1 MADRREHM
9 EIVILTVGP
18 VQTNCYLVN
27 AEGSRECV
35 VIDPG
40 DEAEKIYEQI
50 KKKGLE
56 CKGILLTH
64 GHFDHISGVA
74 ELVSLTGAKTYAYEG
89 ERELMMDVRMNG
101 GSMIGIEVAIQPE
114 ILLRDNQMLEIAG
127 LEFKVIHTPGHTSGG
142 CCFYEAREKSLFAGD
157 TIFMESIG
165 RTDLP
170 TGNGRQLLES
180 IREKVL
186 TLPEDVRIYP
196 GHGPETTVGYEK
208 QNNPYA

>member
-1 MADRREHM
+1 M
-9 EIVILTVGP
+9 EIVVLTVGP
-18 VQTNCYLVN
+18 VQTNCYLVS
-27 AEGSRECV
+27 AAGSRECV

-40 DEAEKIYEQI
+40 DEAGKIYEYI
-50 KKKGLE
+50 TKKGLE

-64 GHFDHISGVA
+64 GHFDHITGVA

-89 ERELMMDVRMNG
+89 EKELMMDARLNG
-101 GSMIGIEVAIQPE
+101 GSMIGIQVAIEPE
-114 ILLRDNQMLEIAG
+114 VLLRDNQILEIAG
-127 LEFKVIHTPGHTSGG
+127 LEFKVIYTPGHTSGG
-142 CCFYEAREKSLFAGD
+142 CCFYHEEDKCLFAGD
-157 TIFMESIG
+157 TIFMESVG

-180 IREKVL
+180 VREKVL
-186 TLPEDVRIYP
+186 ALPEDVRIYP